1 MRTVLSTTTS
11 GFQTINGTDFPVLVV
26 LARWASLSGR
36 ATFTVEVVCNGIA
49 RNTRAFRTL
58 RDARDWYAASMSC

>member
-11 GFQTINGTDFPVLVV
+11 GFQTINGADFPINVV
-26 LARWASLSGR
+26 LTRWASLSGR
-36 ATFTVEVVCNGIA
+36 ATFTVDLVCNGTA

-58 RDARDWYAASMSC
+58 REARVWSAELLSC